1 MRPDARLDSVVFQLT
16 PTRTRFDL
24 VLIANG
30 RKEKFASGLLKP
42 FLAHLKAAQ
51 DQIAKGGYSI
61 TLEPSS
67 GFDAPWF
74 TRGTVERFVRFV
86 STPEVLERVTTLE
99 SEILQLEDA
108 IAIQSN
114 DNLGLRSVE
123 DHGRKL
129 TESNEG
135 GRANYDPDAATAIVV
150 YKPGS
155 TPPVQN
161 ETTAQEENSKI
172 QLLRVLETRKTVLR
186 KEQAMAFARAVAAGF
201 DIDNLGCLIA
211 FAERFGASRLMKAC
225 SHFVEL
231 WKQKHE
237 TGQWIEVEPEAMS
250 TRSEF
255 PPFNAS
261 GIVFMGDN
269 MKQNM
274 ESGSVDGEANGED
287 AAKSDQK
294 SGQQMGTHAAYPPW
308 AMHPPSGGVVYPPY
322 AMQGM
327 PFYPGVNP
335 YYHPYPPV
343 DDPRYHYSGRKS
355 SRKHSSDSKDP
366 ETLDVESDHS
376 GSERGSSHGRK
387 SHRKSKRS
395 GKKKPSVV
403 VIKNVNVT
411 SKKHGSSESESQSS
425 SDVSEDSDDS
435 HTKSRERKHKSS
447 SSKKKEGRKTTSDS
461 GDEYSKDET
470 SNGQD
475 AEQGNWSAFQNF
487 LLRAEEKTRSSDAD
501 MFAGEKE
508 PPSRRKK
515 NVNTADPMLLAERDS
530 GNVHERNTVGF
541 DSANGRTR
549 AIRVMSN
556 DELVMSGEGRGYI
569 DGEMK
574 EIEAGGGRYRRGTGD
589 DFMINGQES
598 HIDRSSLLDPLAE
611 ARYKNPDHQDKNRN
625 GVADES
631 FMIPLRSSS
640 QDNFGAENRT
650 TIDIDVELPASIHK
664 TSDEKA
670 GHQLFYEPDEL
681 VPERGFEDVSF
692 GYDPAMDY
700 ESHMLMQTTVKVE
713 DAKADDVLPVTE
725 GDVKKAEKEKLRNA
739 KDGSDKRRK
748 DALLRRL
755 SAPRTPL
762 NDAQKRAQNLRA
774 YKADLQKL
782 KKEQEEE
789 QIKRLERLKLER
801 QKRIATRGNGK
812 GPGSDSPKANGINGL
827 SKSVPSITGLKKEK
841 SGTTESLSDRL
852 KRLSEPKSIGG
863 VEHSSNPRSNGA
875 DHSRRRSM
883 A

>member
-1 MRPDARLDSVVFQLT
+1 MHH
-16 PTRTRFDL
+16 
-24 VLIANG
+24 
-30 RKEKFASGLLKP
+30 GLREALWRV
-42 FLAHLKAAQ
+42 
-51 DQIAKGGYSI
+51 GC
-61 TLEPSS
+61 
-67 GFDAPWF
+67 
-74 TRGTVERFVRFV
+74 RFVRFV

-99 SEILQLEDA
+99 SEILQLEEA
-108 IAIQSN
+108 IAIQGN

-135 GRANYDPDAATAIVV
+135 GWVNYDPAADTAIVV

-155 TPPVQN
+155 HPTPPVQN
-161 ETTAQEENSKI
+161 ETTVQEENSKV
-172 QLLRVLETRKTVLR
+172 QLLRVLESRKTVLR

-201 DIDNLGCLIA
+201 DIDNLGYLIA

-225 SHFVEL
+225 SQFIEL

-274 ESGSVDGEANGED
+274 ESGSVPNGEANGED
-287 AAKSDQK
+287 GAKADQK
-294 SGQQMGTHAAYPPW
+294 PGHHMGYQTAYPPW
-308 AMHPPSGGVVYPPY
+308 AMHPPSGAAVYPPY
-322 AMQGM
+322 PMQGM

-355 SRKHSSDSKDP
+355 SRKHSSDSKDS
-366 ETLDVESDHS
+366 ETQDVESDRS
-376 GSERGSSHGRK
+376 SSERGSSHGRK
-387 SHRKSKRS
+387 PHRKGKRS

-403 VIKNVNVT
+403 VIKNANVT

-425 SDVSEDSDDS
+425 SDVGSEDSDYS
-435 HTKSRERKHKSS
+435 HSKSREGKHKSS
-447 SSKKKEGRKTTSDS
+447 SSKKKEGRKTTFDS
-461 GDEYSKDET
+461 EDEYNKDET

-475 AEQGNWSAFQNF
+475 ADQGNWNAFQNF
-487 LLRAEEKTRSSDAD
+487 LLRAEEKTRSNDAD
-501 MFAGEKE
+501 LFAGEKE

-515 NVNTADPMLLAERDS
+515 NVNTADTILFAERDS
-530 GNVHERNTVGF
+530 GDVHERKTVGF
-541 DSANGRTR
+541 DSASGRTR
-549 AIRVMSN
+549 AIRIVSN
-556 DELVMSGEGRGYI
+556 DELVMSGEGRSYM
-569 DGEMK
+569 DGEIK
-574 EIEAGGGRYRRGTGD
+574 EIEAGGGRYRRGTND
-589 DFMINGQES
+589 DFMVYDQERQ
-598 HIDRSSLLDPLAE
+598 IDRSSLLDPLAE
-611 ARYKNPDHQDKNRN
+611 ARYRSPTKQDKNVN

-631 FMIPLRSSS
+631 FMIPLRSGS

-650 TIDIDVELPASIHK
+650 AIDIDVELPMSIQK
-664 TSDEKA
+664 TLDGKS
-670 GHQLFYEPDEL
+670 GNQLFYEPDDL
-681 VPERGFEDVSF
+681 MPERGSEDVSF

-700 ESHMLMQTTVKVE
+700 DSHMQMQTNVKVE
-713 DAKADDVLPVTE
+713 DTTAEDISPGIDA
-725 GDVKKAEKEKLRNA
+725 DVKKPEKEKLRNA
-739 KDGSDKRRK
+739 RDGSDKRRK

-755 SAPRTPL
+755 SAPKTPL
-762 NDAQKRAQNLRA
+762 NDAKKRAQNLRA

-782 KKEQEEE
+782 KKEQEDE

-801 QKRIATRGNGK
+801 QKRIASRGNGK
-812 GPGSDSPKANGINGL
+812 GPGSDPQKANSMNGL
-827 SKSVPSITGLKKEK
+827 SKSVPSFTGVKKEK
-841 SGTTESLSDRL
+841 NVTTESFRDRL

-863 VEHSSNPRSNGA
+863 VEHSSNPKSISA
-875 DHSRRRSM
+875 DHPQRRSM

>member
-1 MRPDARLDSVVFQLT
+1 MRPDARLDAVVFQLT

-24 VLIANG
+24 VLIVNG
-30 RKEKFASGLLKP
+30 RKEKLASGLLKP

-61 TLEPSS
+61 TLEPSL

-123 DHGRKL
+123 DHGKRL

-135 GRANYDPDAATAIVV
+135 SRVNPDPNADTAIVL
-150 YKPGS
+150 YKP
-155 TPPVQN
+155 TQPVQN
-161 ETTAQEENSKI
+161 ETTSQEENSKV
-172 QLLRVLETRKTVLR
+172 QLLRVLESRKTILR

-201 DIDNLGCLIA
+201 DIDSLGFLIA

-225 SHFVEL
+225 SQFIEL

-261 GIVFMGDN
+261 GIVFM
-269 MKQNM
+269 
-274 ESGSVDGEANGED
+274 EPSSVPNVEANGED
-287 AAKSDQK
+287 GAKADQK
-294 SGQQMGTHAAYPPW
+294 SGQHMGYQTSFPPW
-308 AMHPPSGGVVYPPY
+308 AMHPPSGAAVYPPY

-335 YYHPYPPV
+335 YYPPYPPV
-343 DDPRYHYSGRKS
+343 DDPRYHHSGRRS
-355 SRKHSSDSKDP
+355 SRKHSSDSKDSD
-366 ETLDVESDHS
+366 TQDDESERS
-376 GSERGSSHGRK
+376 SSERGSSHGRK
-387 SHRKSKRS
+387 SHRKGKRS

-403 VIKNVNVT
+403 VIKNVNVR

-425 SDVSEDSDDS
+425 SDLGSEDSDDS
-435 HTKSRERKHKSS
+435 RSKSREGKHKSS
-447 SSKKKEGRKTTSDS
+447 SSKKKGGRKTTFDS
-461 GDEYSKDET
+461 GDEHSKDET

-475 AEQGNWSAFQNF
+475 ADQGNWNAFQSF
-487 LLRAEEKTRSSDAD
+487 LLRAEEKTRSNDAD
-501 MFAGEKE
+501 LFAGEKE
-508 PPSRRKK
+508 PPSMRKK
-515 NVNTADPMLLAERDS
+515 NVNTADPILLAERDS
-530 GNVHERNTVGF
+530 CDVHERNRVGF

-549 AIRVMSN
+549 AVRIASN
-556 DELVMSGEGRGYI
+556 DELLMSGEGGSYM

-574 EIEAGGGRYRRGTGD
+574 EIEAGGGRYRRGTGE
-589 DFMINGQES
+589 DFMVYGQERQT
-598 HIDRSSLLDPLAE
+598 DRATLLDPLAE
-611 ARYKNPDHQDKNRN
+611 ARYRSPIQQDKKESCA
-625 GVADES
+625 ADES

-640 QDNFGAENRT
+640 QDNFGAESRT
-650 TIDIDVELPASIHK
+650 TIDIDVELPTSTQK
-664 TSDEKA
+664 TPDGKS
-670 GHQLFYEPDEL
+670 GNQLFYEPDEL
-681 VPERGFEDVSF
+681 MPERGFEDGSF

-700 ESHMLMQTTVKVE
+700 DQMLMQTAVKVDDKNTE
-713 DAKADDVLPVTE
+713 DVSPAIDDDAK
-725 GDVKKAEKEKLRNA
+725 KSEKGKLRNA

-789 QIKRLERLKLER
+789 QKKRLERLKLER
-801 QKRIATRGNGK
+801 QKRIAARGNGK
-812 GPGSDSPKANGINGL
+812 TPGSNSPKANGVNGL
-827 SKSVPSITGLKKEK
+827 SKSVPSFTGVKKEK
-841 SGTTESLSDRL
+841 TGTTESLSDRL
-852 KRLSEPKSIGG
+852 KRLSEPKITVG
-863 VEHSSNPRSNGA
+863 EDNLSNLKSAGA